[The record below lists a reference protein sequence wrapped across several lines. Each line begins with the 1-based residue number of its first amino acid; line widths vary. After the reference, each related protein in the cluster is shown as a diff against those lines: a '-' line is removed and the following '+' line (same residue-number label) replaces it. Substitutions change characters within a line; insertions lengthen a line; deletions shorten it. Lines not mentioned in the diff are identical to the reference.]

1 MKKIIPFLLL
11 AAALLAFVS
20 CKPEPESFTVKFD
33 LNGGTVS
40 TTIEDQT
47 VKNGDK
53 AAKPVET
60 PENTSS
66 KGFRFWTING
76 ETEYDFSSPV
86 KKDLTIRAVY
96 WTAAEVGQ
104 LDKEAYCL
112 TFLTQSLFLNKKL
125 YDGTEASK
133 IFDKNNPGD
142 QETLGSLLML
152 SLVSVKYDSEHNEF
166 VPCITHD
173 GKEYETDDSKIK
185 FVLDDVSVEK
195 NNSTKVPGETE
206 MTGTYNVK
214 LENVK
219 IKATFTYT
227 EGTTTWNETLETDFT
242 IDAVMTGTVVESLTV
257 MKIDSFL
264 TVNGSEYP
272 EFKASIIYEGSD
284 DFTYDYKGYKGKIKT
299 K

>member
-1 MKKIIPFLLL
+1 MKKIILFLLV

-40 TTIEDQT
+40 TAIEDQT

-53 AAKPVET
+53 AAKPAET
-60 PENTSS
+60 PENASS
-66 KGFRFWTING
+66 KGFRFWSIDG

-86 KKDLTIRAVY
+86 KKNLTIKAVY

-112 TFLTQSLFLNKKL
+112 TFLTQSLFSHEKL
-125 YDGTEASK
+125 YDGTEASN
-133 IFDKNNPGD
+133 IFDKTED

-152 SLVSVKYDSEHNEF
+152 SLVSVKYDSEHDEF
-166 VPCITHD
+166 APCITHD

-195 NNSTKVPGETE
+195 NKSTKDANEEGV
-206 MTGTYNVK
+206 GTYNVK

-227 EGTTTWNETLETDFT
+227 DGTTTWNETLETDFT
-242 IDAVMTGTVVESLTV
+242 INAVVIRT
-257 MKIDSFL
+257 KITDEAYLIEFDSFL
-264 TVNGSEYP
+264 TVNGTDYP
-272 EFKASIIYEGSD
+272 ELKVKILFSND
-284 DFTYDYKGYKGKIKT
+284 DFTYEYNGYTGKLSWK
-299 K
+299 